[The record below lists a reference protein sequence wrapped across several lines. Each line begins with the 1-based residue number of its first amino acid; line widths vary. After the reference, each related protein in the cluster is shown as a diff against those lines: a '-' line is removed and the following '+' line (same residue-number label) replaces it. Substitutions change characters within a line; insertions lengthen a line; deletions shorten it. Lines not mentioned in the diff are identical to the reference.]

1 MRADVFFLLINE
13 IDDALV
19 IEATGDYSS
28 PERAE
33 FKKGFSIKGIIAA
46 AACFAALAV
55 GIFMIVRVRMS
66 GTFSPGDSAVSA
78 NESSANAVEVT
89 SSESAE
95 SSSFVESGSD
105 SSTVSGNDSS
115 SVTDVRHEPLHTV
128 TSEPV
133 MFFKEPKPEDIV
145 YDTEHNVSYVKNQ
158 LLISA
163 LLDTPKEKI
172 EQLAKELDAEIVG
185 YIEITNDYQ
194 IEFLTD
200 KTLDEL
206 EAAADYLNS
215 FSFVENVT
223 LNLSWELPDCTAD

>member
-1 MRADVFFLLINE
+1 MRAEDFFLMINE

-19 IEATGDYSS
+19 LEAEGNGAP
-28 PERAE
+28 PEKAPAMAMKR
-33 FKKGFSIKGIIAA
+33 FPFGGIIAA
-46 AACFAALAV
+46 AACFAALAA
-55 GIFMIVRVRMS
+55 GIFMIARIRMS

-78 NESSANAVEVT
+78 SESSANAVEVT

-95 SSSFVESGSD
+95 SSS
-105 SSTVSGNDSS
+105 STVSEIH
-115 SVTDVRHEPLHTV
+115 R
-128 TSEPV
+128 EPV
-133 MFFKEPKPEDIV
+133 SAEPAIFFKEPKPEDIV

-163 LLDTPKEKI
+163 SLGAPEAEIRRLVE
-172 EQLAKELDAEIVG
+172 ELGAEIVG

-194 IEFLTD
+194 IEFPTD

-223 LNLSWELPDCTAD
+223 LNLSWELPDCE

>member
-1 MRADVFFLLINE
+1 MRADDFFLLINE

-19 IEATGDYSS
+19 IEATGECSS

-33 FKKGFSIKGIIAA
+33 YKKGFSIKGIIAA

-55 GIFMIVRVRMS
+55 GIFMIARARMS

-78 NESSANAVEVT
+78 SESSANAVEVT
-89 SSESAE
+89 SSEFAE

-115 SVTDVRHEPLHTV
+115 SVIDVRHEPLHTV
-128 TSEPV
+128 TSEPE

-163 LLDTPKEKI
+163 SLGAPEAEIRRLVE
-172 EQLAKELDAEIVG
+172 ELGAEIVG

-194 IEFLTD
+194 IEFPTD

-206 EAAADYLNS
+206 EAAADHLNS

-223 LNLSWELPDCTAD
+223 LNLMIETTTDV

>member
-1 MRADVFFLLINE
+1 MRADDFFLLINE

-19 IEATGDYSS
+19 IEAQGEHSS

-33 FKKGFSIKGIIAA
+33 FKKSFPIKGIIAA
-46 AACFAALAV
+46 AACFAALAA
-55 GIFMIVRVRMS
+55 GIFMIARVRMS

-78 NESSANAVEVT
+78 GESSANAVAAISSETYEST
-89 SSESAE
+89 SS
-95 SSSFVESGSD
+95 VVSGAD
-105 SSTVSGNDSS
+105 SSVVSGNDSS
-115 SVTDVRHEPLHTV
+115 TVSHGSSSTVSKPEP
-128 TSEPV
+128 
-133 MFFKEPKPEDIV
+133 FFKQPKPEDIV

-163 LLDTPKEKI
+163 SLGAPEVEIRRLVE
-172 EQLAKELDAEIVG
+172 ELGAEIVG

-206 EAAADYLNS
+206 EAAAEDLNS

-223 LNLSWELPDCTAD
+223 LNLSWELPDVPAI